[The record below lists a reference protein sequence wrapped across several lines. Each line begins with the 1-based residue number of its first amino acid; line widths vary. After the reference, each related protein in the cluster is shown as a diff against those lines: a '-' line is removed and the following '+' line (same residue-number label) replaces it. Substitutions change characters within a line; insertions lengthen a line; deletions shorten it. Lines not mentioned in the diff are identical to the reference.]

1 MSNCASYLI
10 ALSNMNS
17 STAEDTANLVI
28 NEFLALRTVED
39 TSLKDKERIE
49 EERLLE
55 KLKLNHSDLR
65 KQEILKLISQTLV
78 DEEKRIN
85 SYNHTRNQNAIQI
98 LQTDDQMSSK
108 LNKVYLNYQDNRT
121 KAIVQICEDEDLQ
134 KRAVSELIAINDSR
148 SWGLVEQMKI
158 VEVKLAEMTAMELQR
173 KKKLSDSQLNDFAD
187 KRIQLTAIL
196 MNLLDQQELR
206 QKELLNTL
214 CAMES
219 QRTSDQE
226 DFWLLQYQ
234 RLLDSRPLEF
244 SAKTTSIDPV
254 LGYHFLC
261 NGVIHCL
268 PFLQKLF
275 QNMKLLIED
284 ILDED
289 LREAGI
295 KSENDR
301 VNILKSIKEYVN
313 SRIEKP
319 SASALEQVE
328 KAEEATEIEE
338 STMSSS
344 LLSECVVCME
354 ENVSVFVLF

>member
-1 MSNCASYLI
+1 MKTL
-10 ALSNMNS
+10 
-17 STAEDTANLVI
+17 
-28 NEFLALRTVED
+28 ED
-39 TSLKDKERIE
+39 TSLKDKEQLE

-55 KLKLNHSDLR
+55 QLKLNTSDLR
-65 KQEILKLISQTLV
+65 KQEILKLISQSIV
-78 DEEKRIN
+78 DEEKKIN
-85 SYNHTRNQNAIQI
+85 SYNHTRNLNAIQI

-108 LNKVYLNYQDNRT
+108 LNKVYLTYQDNKT

-134 KRAVSELIAINDSR
+134 KRAVSKLIAINDSR
-148 SWGLVEQMKI
+148 TWSLVEQMRI
-158 VEVKLAEMTAMELQR
+158 VEAKLAEMTIVELQR
-173 KKKLSDSQLNDFAD
+173 KKKLNDSQLNDFAD
-187 KRIQLTAIL
+187 KRMQLTGIL
-196 MNLLDQQELR
+196 MSLMDQQELR
-206 QKELLNTL
+206 KKELFDTL

-244 SAKTTSIDPV
+244 SPKIASIDPV

-275 QNMKLLIED
+275 NNMKLLIED
-284 ILDED
+284 VNEDD

-295 KSENDR
+295 KSVNDR
-301 VNILKSIKEYVN
+301 MNILKSIKEYVN
-313 SRIEKP
+313 SRVEKP
-319 SASALEQVE
+319 SAVRLQEVE
-328 KAEEATEIEE
+328 KAEEAAEIEE
-338 STMSSS
+338 DETAIGS

-354 ENVSVFVLF
+354 ENVSFLIIF